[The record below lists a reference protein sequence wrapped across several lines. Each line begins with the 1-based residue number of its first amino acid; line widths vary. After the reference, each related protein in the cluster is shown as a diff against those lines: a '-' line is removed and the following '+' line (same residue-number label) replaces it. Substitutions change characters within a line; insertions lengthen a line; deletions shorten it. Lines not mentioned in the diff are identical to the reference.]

1 MRLWAVILLVLL
13 TLTSAVVGCG
23 AAGSN
28 DGGSSGA
35 SETESAETEAAETEN
50 TDTEATATEEAETEK
65 ASEFDVAA
73 LEASLKESLSPSSSG
88 GLSGSGDQPKV
99 QEVDCP
105 DDVEGKTGG
114 KFTCAASGESGLAG
128 SVDVELMNDEGTA
141 YRYKGKLEADGFTTE
156 SSGTVTDG

>member
-13 TLTSAVVGCG
+13 TLTSAVAGCG

-35 SETESAETEAAETEN
+35 SETEAAETED
-50 TDTEATATEEAETEK
+50 TDTEATATEEAETEE
-65 ASEFDVAA
+65 APEFDVAV
-73 LEASLKESLSPSSSG
+73 LEASLKKSLSPSSS
-88 GLSGSGDQPKV
+88 LSGTGDQPKV

-105 DDVEGKTGG
+105 EDVEGKAGE
-114 KFTCAASGESGLAG
+114 KFTCEASGESGLAG

-141 YRYKGKLEADGFTTE
+141 YRYKGKLKADGFTTE